1 MTIKDVIAQ
10 AEDRFEE
17 KFPDMNI
24 SQRTAP
30 PVYLPNAPRKML
42 KEFIF
47 STYTKDLLQSV
58 QVKLRE
64 EVEGKF
70 GVEQMMALGN
80 FQKALSDIIEEI
92 K

>member
-58 QVKLRE
+58 E
-64 EVEGKF
+64 EMVESKKIVGEF
-70 GVEQMMALGN
+70 DPW
-80 FQKALSDIIEEI
+80 SDERWWDL
-92 K
+92 